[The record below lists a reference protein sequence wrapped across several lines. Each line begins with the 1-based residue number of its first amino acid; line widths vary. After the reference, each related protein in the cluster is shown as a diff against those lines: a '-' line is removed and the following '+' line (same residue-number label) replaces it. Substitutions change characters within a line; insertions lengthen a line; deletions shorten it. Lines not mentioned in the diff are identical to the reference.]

1 MYGKVFYIYPDLAV
15 ERIIMQ
21 RTIVTM
27 LHNAAAKYGNRAYT
41 NTRMDEGWIP
51 SSFEQTDVLSDSVAA
66 YLLSVGFK
74 AEQSVGILSEGKSS
88 WVTCELGIIK
98 ARGISVPLSIKL
110 TPEEIAFR
118 INHSESY
125 AIAVSSNTLANTVKA
140 LPYFDHKVLLVYLDE
155 MDERLKKLV
164 EESEW
169 KEGEDYVTWGGMLAS
184 GEEALKKDPD
194 LIRKT
199 EEKISEHDTINI
211 CYTSGTTG
219 NPKGIMLTHLNYW
232 TNSHDAI
239 ELFKLPDAELETLV
253 VLPVDHSFAHTV
265 GIYTA
270 LLRGITLHFVDSR
283 GANASIIR
291 NFPKN
296 LVELE
301 PSFIMTVP
309 SITGNFMKKM
319 TQGIHQK
326 GALIE
331 GIFNRGLQAAILRNG
346 DGFRRPGTWV
356 QIKTWLPYTIADKLV
371 FPKLRAIFGKKMLYC
386 VGGGALLEAKQQK
399 FFAAIGVPVFQGYG
413 LTEAAPIISSNSP
426 IRYKFGTSGMV
437 AASETCKIMLDDEQE
452 AKVGQKGEI
461 VIKGEN
467 VMKGYF
473 KNPSASAEALRD
485 GWLWT
490 GDLGYF
496 DEDGFLV
503 VTGRAKALLI
513 AKDGEK
519 YSPEE
524 VEEVMINNLPILNQ
538 LMVYNDHEVITTAL
552 VTLQDDVVAK
562 LLAEKGCKDPES
574 ALHAIEENL
583 RSYEKFATSIP
594 NVWIPVRF
602 AIMEKPFSEAD
613 GLVNSTMKLV
623 RYKTVEFYKARIKA
637 MYAGES
643 ENRTENL
650 KAIKTLYF

>member
-1 MYGKVFYIYPDLAV
+1 
-15 ERIIMQ
+15 
-21 RTIVTM
+21 M
-27 LHNAAAKYGNRAYT
+27 LHDAAKKYGDRAYT
-41 NTRMDEGWIP
+41 NTRMDEGWTA
-51 SSFEQTDVLSDSVAA
+51 SSYIQTDAQSDSLAA
-66 YLLSVGFK
+66 YLLSAGFK

-118 INHSESY
+118 INHSEAY
-125 AIAVSSNTLANTVKA
+125 AIAVSRNTLANTVKA
-140 LPYFDHKVLLVYLDE
+140 LPFFEHKVLFIYLDE
-155 MDERLKKLV
+155 MDERLKKLA
-164 EESEW
+164 EEANW
-169 KEGEDYVTWGGMLAS
+169 KEGEDYVTWGWMLES
-184 GEEALKKDPD
+184 GAKALKKDPE
-194 LIRKT
+194 LVKNT
-199 EEKISEHDTINI
+199 EKEIGENDTINI

-232 TNSHDAI
+232 TNTHDAV
-239 ELFKLPDAELETLV
+239 ELFQLPDNMLETLI

-265 GIYTA
+265 GIYTSMI
-270 LLRGITLHFVDSR
+270 RGITLHFVDSR

-301 PSFIMTVP
+301 PFFIMTVP

-326 GALIE
+326 GAFIE
-331 GIFNRGLQAAILRNG
+331 GIFNRGLEAGILRNG
-346 DGFRRPGTWV
+346 DGFSRPGTWV
-356 QIKTWLPYTIADKLV
+356 QIKTWPAYTLANKLV
-371 FPKLRAIFGKKMLYC
+371 FPKLRAIFGNRMLYC
-386 VGGGALLEAKQQK
+386 VGGGALLEARQQK
-399 FFAAIGVPVFQGYG
+399 FFAAIGIPVFQGYG

-426 IRYKFGTSGMV
+426 LRYKFGTSGMV
-437 AASETCKIMLDDEQE
+437 AGSETCKIMLDDEHE

-473 KNPSASAEALRD
+473 KNPEASKEALRD

-490 GDLGYF
+490 GDLGYY

-524 VEEVMINNLPILNQ
+524 VEEVMVNNLPILNQ

-552 VTLQDDVVAK
+552 VTLQDDLVVK
-562 LLAEKGCKDPES
+562 LIEDKGCKDPQS
-574 ALHAIEENL
+574 ALMAIEETL
-583 RSYEKFATSIP
+583 KSYEKHATSIP

-602 AIMEKPFSEAD
+602 AIIEKPFSEAD

-623 RYKTVEFYKARIKA
+623 RYKTVEFYKERINA

-643 ENRTENL
+643 ENREENL
-650 KAIKTLYF
+650 KVIKKLFF

>member
-1 MYGKVFYIYPDLAV
+1 M
-15 ERIIMQ
+15 E
-21 RTIVTM
+21 RTIVAM
-27 LHNAAAKYGNRAYT
+27 LHEAAKHYADRAYT
-41 NTRMDEGWIP
+41 NVKTDKGWEACSFIQADEVSDQVAALLLSRGMK
-51 SSFEQTDVLSDSVAA
+51 SEQTI
-66 YLLSVGFK
+66 
-74 AEQSVGILSEGKSS
+74 GILSEGKSQ
-88 WVTCELGIIK
+88 WVSFELGVIK

-118 INHSESY
+118 INHSE
-125 AIAVSSNTLANTVKA
+125 AVALAVSSNTLANTVKA
-140 LPYFDHKVLLVYLDE
+140 MPNFDHKVLFVYLDE
-155 MDERLKKLV
+155 MDERLETLAK
-164 EESEW
+164 ESGW
-169 KEGEDYVTWGGMLAS
+169 KEGEDFLSWGSLLSAGKEILS
-184 GEEALKKDPD
+184 KQKSIVQKVEAE
-194 LIRKT
+194 IR
-199 EEKISEHDTINI
+199 ENDTVNI

-239 ELFKLPDAELETLV
+239 DLFQLPEAQFETLV

-270 LLRGITLHFVDSR
+270 LIRGITLHFVDAR
-283 GANASIIR
+283 GSNASIIR

-296 LVELE
+296 LLE
-301 PSFIMTVP
+301 VNPVFLMTVP

-326 GALIE
+326 GAFIE
-331 GIFNRGLQAAILRNG
+331 GIFNRGLEAGILRNG
-346 DGFRRPGTWV
+346 DGFHKTSRAVRF
-356 QIKTWLPYTIADKLV
+356 KTWLPYTLANLLV
-371 FPKLRAIFGKKMLYC
+371 FPKLREIFGNRMQYC

-399 FFAAIGVPVFQGYG
+399 FFAAIGIPVFQGYG

-426 IRYKFGTSGMV
+426 LRYKFGTSGMV
-437 AASETCKIMLDDEQE
+437 AASEKCKIMLDETHE
-452 AKVGQKGEI
+452 AKVGQRGEL
-461 VIKGEN
+461 VIQGDN

-473 KNPSASAEALRD
+473 KNPAASKEALRD

-524 VEEVMINNLPILNQ
+524 VEEVMVNNLDILNQ
-538 LMVYNDHEVITTAL
+538 LMVYNDHQVFTAAL
-552 VTLQDDVVAK
+552 VTLQDDVAK
-562 LLAEKGCKDPES
+562 RLIEEKGYKDAES
-574 ALHAIEENL
+574 ALDAITESL
-583 RSYEKFATSIP
+583 RSYEKFATAIP
-594 NVWIPVRF
+594 NIWLPSRF
-602 AIMEKPFSEAD
+602 AIIAKPFSEAD

-623 RYKTVEFYKARIKA
+623 RYKTVEFYKNRIDA
-637 MYAGES
+637 LYAGEK
-643 ENRTENL
+643 ENREENL
-650 KAIKTLYF
+650 KVIRELYF

>member
-1 MYGKVFYIYPDLAV
+1 
-15 ERIIMQ
+15 MQ
-21 RTIVTM
+21 RTIITM
-27 LHNAAAKYGNRAYT
+27 LHDAAKKYGDRAYT
-41 NTRMDEGWIP
+41 NTRMDEGWTA
-51 SSFEQTDVLSDSVAA
+51 SSYIQTDTQSDSLAA
-66 YLLSVGFK
+66 YLLSAGFK

-118 INHSESY
+118 INHSEAY

-140 LPYFDHKVLLVYLDE
+140 LPFFEHKVLFIYLDE
-155 MDERLKKLV
+155 MDERLKKLA
-164 EESEW
+164 EEANW
-169 KEGEDYVTWGGMLAS
+169 KEGEDYVTWGWMLES
-184 GEEALKKDPD
+184 GEKALKKDPE
-194 LIRKT
+194 LVKNT
-199 EEKISEHDTINI
+199 EKEIGENDTINI

-232 TNSHDAI
+232 TNTHDAV
-239 ELFKLPDAELETLV
+239 ELFQLPDNMLETLI

-265 GIYTA
+265 GIYTSMI
-270 LLRGITLHFVDSR
+270 RGITLHFVDSR

-301 PSFIMTVP
+301 PFFIMTVP

-326 GALIE
+326 GAFIE
-331 GIFNRGLQAAILRNG
+331 GIFNRGLEAGILRNG
-346 DGFRRPGTWV
+346 DGFSRPGTWV
-356 QIKTWLPYTIADKLV
+356 QIKTWPSYTLANKLV
-371 FPKLRAIFGKKMLYC
+371 FPKLRAIFGNRMLYC

-399 FFAAIGVPVFQGYG
+399 FFAAIGIPVFQGYG

-426 IRYKFGTSGMV
+426 LRYKFGTSGMV
-437 AASETCKIMLDDEQE
+437 AGSETCKIMLDDEHE

-473 KNPSASAEALRD
+473 KNPEATKEALRD

-490 GDLGYF
+490 GDLGYY

-524 VEEVMINNLPILNQ
+524 VEEVMVNNLPILNQ

-552 VTLQDDVVAK
+552 VTLQEDLVVK
-562 LLAEKGCKDPES
+562 LIEDKGCKDPQS
-574 ALHAIEENL
+574 ALMAIEDNL
-583 RSYEKFATSIP
+583 KSYEKHATSIP

-602 AIMEKPFSEAD
+602 AIIEKPFSEAD

-623 RYKTVEFYKARIKA
+623 RYKTVEFYKERINA

-643 ENRTENL
+643 ENREENL
-650 KAIKTLYF
+650 KVIKKLFF

>member
-1 MYGKVFYIYPDLAV
+1 
-15 ERIIMQ
+15 MQ
-21 RTIVTM
+21 RTIITM
-27 LHNAAAKYGNRAYT
+27 LHDAAKKYGDRAYT
-41 NTRMDEGWIP
+41 NTRMDEGWTA
-51 SSFEQTDVLSDSVAA
+51 SSYIQTDAQSDSLAA
-66 YLLSVGFK
+66 YLLSAGFK

-118 INHSESY
+118 INHSEAY
-125 AIAVSSNTLANTVKA
+125 AIAVSRNTLANTVKA
-140 LPYFDHKVLLVYLDE
+140 LPFFEHKVLFIYLDE
-155 MDERLKKLV
+155 MDERLKKLA
-164 EESEW
+164 EEANW
-169 KEGEDYVTWGGMLAS
+169 KEGEDYVTWGWMLES
-184 GEEALKKDPD
+184 GAKALKKDPE
-194 LIRKT
+194 LVKNT
-199 EEKISEHDTINI
+199 EKEIGENDTINI

-232 TNSHDAI
+232 TNTHDAV
-239 ELFKLPDAELETLV
+239 ELFQLPDNMLETLI

-265 GIYTA
+265 GIYTSMI
-270 LLRGITLHFVDSR
+270 RGITLHFVDSR

-301 PSFIMTVP
+301 PFFIMTVP

-326 GALIE
+326 GAFIE
-331 GIFNRGLQAAILRNG
+331 GIFNRGLEAGILRNG
-346 DGFRRPGTWV
+346 DGFSRPGTWV
-356 QIKTWLPYTIADKLV
+356 QIKTWPAYTLANKLV
-371 FPKLRAIFGKKMLYC
+371 FPKLRAIFGNRMLYC
-386 VGGGALLEAKQQK
+386 VGGGALLEARQQK
-399 FFAAIGVPVFQGYG
+399 FFAAIGIPVFQGYG

-426 IRYKFGTSGMV
+426 LRYKFGTSGMV
-437 AASETCKIMLDDEQE
+437 AGSETCKIMLDDEHE

-473 KNPSASAEALRD
+473 KNPEASKEALRD

-490 GDLGYF
+490 GDLGYY

-524 VEEVMINNLPILNQ
+524 VEEVMVNNLPILNQ

-552 VTLQDDVVAK
+552 VTLQDDLVVK
-562 LLAEKGCKDPES
+562 LIEDKGCKDPQS
-574 ALHAIEENL
+574 ALMAIEETL
-583 RSYEKFATSIP
+583 KSYEKHATSIP

-602 AIMEKPFSEAD
+602 AIIEKPFSEAD

-623 RYKTVEFYKARIKA
+623 RYKTVEFYKERINA

-643 ENRTENL
+643 ENREENL
-650 KAIKTLYF
+650 KVIKKLFF